1 MPELEDDEFEKLIVE
16 KQHREMMSSLRLL
29 VGTLEKLESS
39 DASVARS
46 ILKQSQDI
54 VSFIDKVSLQK
65 PMQMPDIH
73 LNQDEVIKE
82 LQNLSVQF
90 SPVLEELKSLS
101 VKFKES
107 IDLIQ
112 NKKPLEWEFTI
123 DRGFNNRIEK
133 IIAKP
138 K

>member
-1 MPELEDDEFEKLIVE
+1 
-16 KQHREMMSSLRLL
+16 
-29 VGTLEKLESS
+29 
-39 DASVARS
+39 
-46 ILKQSQDI
+46 
-54 VSFIDKVSLQK
+54 
-65 PMQMPDIH
+65 MQMPDIH

-112 NKKPLEWEFTI
+112 NKKPVEWEFTI